1 MQGNIQIRMIRKT
14 VIALIALCFGLSS
27 KGQNLS
33 PQQVKSVFNGVDS
46 LIRGYAKLGTLIED
60 GALKVPLDPTTN
72 KYFLLFKDSFV
83 NVYGDL
89 LTEHNIEA
97 VKDKKKPK
105 LLPMPLKDYVIRN
118 SMKFR
123 YGMKVKIV
131 NIDADINTMKNN
143 TIKVLVEQDITGI
156 KSKGKE
162 VENQDTVVMM
172 MEFKPDY
179 SSAKILSIAA
189 TGLGGHMTITNADM
203 DEIEAKK
210 KAMKGASHKK

>member
-1 MQGNIQIRMIRKT
+1 MIRKT
-14 VIALIALCFGLSS
+14 VIALIALCLGLSS

-33 PQQVKSVFNGVDS
+33 PTQVKSVFNGVDS
-46 LIRGYAKLGTLIED
+46 LIRGYSKLGTLIED

-72 KYFLLFKDSFV
+72 KYFWLFKDSFV

-131 NIDADINTMKNN
+131 NVDADINGMKNN

>member
-1 MQGNIQIRMIRKT
+1 
-14 VIALIALCFGLSS
+14 
-27 KGQNLS
+27 
-33 PQQVKSVFNGVDS
+33 
-46 LIRGYAKLGTLIED
+46 
-60 GALKVPLDPTTN
+60 
-72 KYFLLFKDSFV
+72 
-83 NVYGDL
+83 
-89 LTEHNIEA
+89 
-97 VKDKKKPK
+97 
-105 LLPMPLKDYVIRN
+105 
-118 SMKFR
+118 MKFR

-131 NIDADINTMKNN
+131 NVDADINGMKNN

>member
-131 NIDADINTMKNN
+131 NVDADINTMKNN

-179 SSAKILSIAA
+179 TSARILSIAA

-210 KAMKGASHKK
+210 KALKGPSHKK